1 MHKDLRSLLDEPER
15 DVTGLFAVHED
26 VPDDLDPDEYVEIS

>member
-15 DVTGLFAVHED
+15 DVTGLFALHKE
-26 VPDDLDPDEYVEIS
+26 VPGNLDPEENLETS